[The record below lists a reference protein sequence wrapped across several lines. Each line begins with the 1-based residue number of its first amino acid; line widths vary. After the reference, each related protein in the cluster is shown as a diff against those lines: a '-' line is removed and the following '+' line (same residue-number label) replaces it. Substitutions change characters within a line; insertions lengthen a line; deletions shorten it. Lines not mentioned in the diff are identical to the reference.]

1 MQKLDLKNKLKQF
14 EGALSPFLL
23 LKNYNINGDMYM
35 TKEDFANIIYGFAVG
50 DALGVPYEFSA
61 HKIKEIKKLKYK
73 SGGTHLQAKGVYS
86 DDTAL
91 MLATMDTMPSMQYKK
106 NCGFLNYEV
115 LFNAFKN
122 WLEKG
127 SYSATGYVF
136 DVGYSTNLALKG
148 EYKNKQIGDNNYEGN
163 GSLTRIIPFAI
174 FSLYKTFEEKKDII
188 FKASSVTHSSKI
200 ACWCCLIYSEFL
212 ILLLKYPDKTKEE
225 VFKILHDELI
235 KEAPKEYSYLFSLEL
250 KEAKEEMIRPSG
262 HVPETLKTVF
272 WLFLNYDSYENAL
285 RKTIQLGNDTDTIGA
300 LIGALIATKYSETL
314 SKKLVKKLRNKDLID
329 KMINKFWSFFIST
342 L

>member
-1 MQKLDLKNKLKQF
+1 MK
-14 EGALSPFLL
+14 
-23 LKNYNINGDMYM
+23 
-35 TKEDFANIIYGFAVG
+35 KEDFANIIYGFAVG
-50 DALGVPYEFSA
+50 DALGVPYEFST
-61 HKIKEIKKLKYK
+61 HKTDEIKKLKYK

-91 MLATMDTMPSMQYKK
+91 MLATIDAIPSMQYKK
-106 NCGFLNYEV
+106 NCGFQNYEI
-115 LFNAFKN
+115 LFNTFKN

-127 SYSATGYVF
+127 TYSATGYVF
-136 DVGYSTNLALKG
+136 DVGYSTSLVLKNK
-148 EYKNKQIGDNNYEGN
+148 YKNKQIGDDYEGN
-163 GSLTRIIPFAI
+163 GSLMRIIPFAI

-200 ACWCCLIYSEFL
+200 ACWCCLIYSELL

-225 VFKILHDELI
+225 VFKMLHDELI
-235 KEAPKEYSYLFSLEL
+235 QEAPKEYSYLFSLEL
-250 KEAKEEMIRPSG
+250 KETKEKMIRPSG

-285 RKTIQLGNDTDTIGA
+285 KKVIQLGNDTDTIGA
-300 LIGALIATKYSETL
+300 LVGALIGAKYPETL
-314 SKKLVKKLRNKDLID
+314 PKKLVKKLKNKKLVDEMID
-329 KMINKFWSFFIST
+329 KFWTFFIST